1 MTRRLMLMLFG
12 TTLVATS
19 LFETSL
25 FETSLFETSLAGM
38 TFVSDARAADE
49 PKPAC
54 KTAEVNPVT
63 GHVFCIDPIGAPVE
77 TPPDSM
83 KPECEEQSRGQW
95 TWAPS
100 CDPAAKG
107 M

>member
-1 MTRRLMLMLFG
+1 MTRMLTLMLFG
-12 TTLVATS
+12 TTLVAMNV
-19 LFETSL
+19 
-25 FETSLFETSLAGM
+25 AGM
-38 TFVSDARAADE
+38 TFVSDARADDE
-49 PKPAC
+49 AKPAC

-100 CDPAAKG
+100 CEPAPKG
-107 M
+107 S